1 MEYSVEQYCQQHSEY
16 CDDSMLITK
25 ENINLEQE
33 NTTDL
38 VLIDSVRPRDLQTW
52 INHKLD
58 TSSSSDSAQNSNK
71 LVSWFDTPM
80 NNNNAE
86 MNDGHVNLYS
96 KEFSQLASLYKP
108 QGDHG
113 QNSAPTI
120 SLFSPYN
127 QTADSQDQCDSYLQ
141 IDVQV
146 LRSTVIKGQLMSLQ
160 QYGSASTALLDGM
173 KKDLIAHH
181 NNVTRSNRKREHET
195 IVKREKRAKKL
206 SRVII

>member
-1 MEYSVEQYCQQHSEY
+1 VEQYCQQHSEY
-16 CDDSMLITK
+16 CDESMLIPK

-58 TSSSSDSAQNSNK
+58 TTSDSNSAQSNK
-71 LVSWFDTPM
+71 LISWFPTSASDS
-80 NNNNAE
+80 NNNVE
-86 MNDGHVNLYS
+86 LNDGHVNLYS
-96 KEFSQLASLYKP
+96 KEFSQLASLY
-108 QGDHG
+108 QSQDDLHR
-113 QNSAPTI
+113 NSAPTI

-127 QTADSQDQCDSYLQ
+127 QTADSEDQCDSYLQ

-181 NNVTRSNRKREHET
+181 HNVTRSNRKREHET